1 MKNKLTSNIWN
12 FYKCLADNK
21 KSDNRYHVYCCQD
34 INNRFSLVLHA
45 IIPTQKNQATTS
57 KAMIITETIE
67 TRPISFRPLI
77 VVQAVA
83 KNPIA
88 GTAPAKYLEVNA
100 GRIVGIDVE
109 VRIVP

>member
-1 MKNKLTSNIWN
+1 
-12 FYKCLADNK
+12 
-21 KSDNRYHVYCCQD
+21 
-34 INNRFSLVLHA
+34 
-45 IIPTQKNQATTS
+45 
-57 KAMIITETIE
+57 MIITETIE